1 MTFKGAGNVTHS
13 HEDKKVNEGQPP
25 FQRALIL
32 ESRKNFK
39 AGVTAKLNELKEN
52 TLGMNNMI
60 ENLSKETN

>member
-1 MTFKGAGNVTHS
+1 MKANL
-13 HEDKKVNEGQPP
+13 
-25 FQRALIL
+25 QRALIL
-32 ESRKNFK
+32 ESGKNFK